1 MKITK
6 TMKNFRLSE
15 RTIAKLESLQ
25 KTLGVTLTE
34 VVARAI
40 ELLHDAHKE
49 VKKESS
55 KEFYFDKYSD
65 LSLEDGI
72 NHKG

>member
-15 RTIAKLESLQ
+15 RTVSKLESLQ

-40 ELLHDAHKE
+40 ELLYDAHKE
-49 VKKESS
+49 
-55 KEFYFDKYSD
+55 
-65 LSLEDGI
+65 G
-72 NHKG
+72 

>member
-1 MKITK
+1 MKMKK

-15 RTIAKLESLQ
+15 RTVKKLEGLQ
-25 KTLGVTLTE
+25 KTLGVTQTE

-49 VKKESS
+49 
-55 KEFYFDKYSD
+55 
-65 LSLEDGI
+65 G
-72 NHKG
+72 